1 MEADVV
7 VRELLSLMAD
17 VERAGRMGSCPWC
30 CENGGSEFAET
41 IDHAKGCPVF
51 GPIGVMRDRRRELA
65 EVMLDKE
72 GTAKVEAW
80 LREQDEAR
88 DEGRTG

>member
-1 MEADVV
+1 
-7 VRELLSLMAD
+7 
-17 VERAGRMGSCPWC
+17 
-30 CENGGSEFAET
+30 
-41 IDHAKGCPVF
+41 
-51 GPIGVMRDRRRELA
+51 MRDWRRELA
-65 EVMLDKE
+65 EVMGRIMTPPPHGEQLSTDEIFDRFMEIEETEPVEVMLDKE